1 MPPYERGNS
10 TTSGSRESRSWAGVC
25 AGQAVEDVNKLAD
38 ERLTLD
44 TKQKV
49 LEIVVREINSP
60 VGVAPQLHGRDV
72 RLFFSHTILD
82 SYISRRWAT
91 LEPVFP

>member
-1 MPPYERGNS
+1 MGNC
-10 TTSGSRESRSWAGVC
+10 TTSKSRESRGWAGIG
-25 AGQAVEDVNKLAD
+25 AGQAVEDVNKLTD

-49 LEIVVREINSP
+49 LEIVVREINGP

-72 RLFFSHTILD
+72 QPFFSHTMLD
-82 SYISRRWAT
+82 CYSSRRWARVS
-91 LEPVFP
+91 PVFP